1 MPLATQKISKI
12 VLPEKFKAIL
22 EQRHEY
28 YIFHSGRGCGKSV
41 NIIICLIIL
50 AAQEQM
56 RILCVREIMSSLSE
70 SVKATIEEWI
80 ERLGVSHLFVST
92 RDEIRCINGSVFLFR
107 GLQTSR
113 AINIKS
119 ISNIKITFVEEA
131 EAISEASWELLVPSV
146 MRRKEKDCSII
157 CALNPR
163 YEEDVIAQRFLLQK
177 APPKSYIC
185 KLTKD
190 DNPFFYNTQLPAQMA
205 HDEQTLSP
213 ASYRH
218 KWLGE
223 FLSASDDCLFNE
235 AALRNMKEAPAFYER
250 ENYVSVAV
258 GVDPATTDKK
268 FSNRYGVV
276 VVGIT
281 KDGEFHVLENASSH
295 FTPHEFALKTAE
307 MYSKYKCDCAVVE
320 TNAGG
325 DFVKAALIG
334 VNAFMRVEEVR
345 ATQDKVK
352 RSLPVANLAA
362 MGKLKL
368 FEIGRNE
375 LLRECKNMTIRG
387 YTGAAGESPDM
398 LDATAWAI
406 YYLGKLRELDVEQSF
421 FDMSVFADVAMV
433 EKFAFVKAKFAFEYH
448 SGGKAVISQWLVLEN
463 EKLERLY
470 VCESWEVVSISE
482 MQKFAADPRNF
493 KTFILEDGATENILN
508 ANAQYY
514 EKSNLK
520 IDELA
525 ASILPRLTRNDI
537 VLAQTAKTSYNG
549 YFGNVI
555 KKALE
560 KFKLG
565 GDGDLNVEA
574 FCHLAIEAI

>member
-12 VLPEKFKAIL
+12 VLPQKFKAIL

-28 YIFHSGRGCGKSV
+28 YVFHSGRGCGKSV

-56 RILCVREIMSSLSE
+56 RILCVREIMSSLAE

-80 ERLGVSHLFVST
+80 ERLGVSHLFIST

-163 YEEDVIAQRFLLQK
+163 YEEDVVAQRFLIQA
-177 APPKSYIC
+177 APPKSYVC
-185 KLTKD
+185 KLTKE
-190 DNPFFYNTQLPAQMA
+190 DNPFFYSTQLPAQML
-205 HDEQTLSP
+205 HDEKTLSP

-235 AALRNMKEAPAFYER
+235 AALRHMKDAPNFYER
-250 ENYVSVAV
+250 ENYVSVAI
-258 GVDPATTDKK
+258 GVDPAATDKK
-268 FSNRYGVV
+268 FSNRYGIVA
-276 VVGIT
+276 VGVT
-281 KDGEFHVLENASSH
+281 KEGEYHVLENASSH
-295 FTPHEFALKTAE
+295 YTPHEFALKTNE
-307 MYSKYKCDCAVVE
+307 LYTRYNGDCAVVE
-320 TNAGG
+320 VNQGG
-325 DFVKAALIG
+325 DFIKATLIS
-334 VNAFMRVEEVR
+334 VNPFMRVEEVR
-345 ATQDKVK
+345 ATLDKVK

-362 MGKLKL
+362 MGKLRL

-387 YTGAAGESPDM
+387 YMGAAGESPDM
-398 LDATAWAI
+398 LDATSWAI
-406 YYLGKLRELDVEQSF
+406 YYLGKLRELDAEQTF
-421 FDMSVFADVAMV
+421 FDMSVFIDDEEV
-433 EKFAFVKAKFAFEYH
+433 EKFKLLKARFAFEYH
-448 SGGKAVISQWLVLEN
+448 SGGKAVISQWKVLES
-463 EKLERLY
+463 EKLKCIF
-470 VCESWEVVSISE
+470 VCERWEVVSISE
-482 MQKFAADPRNF
+482 MQKFVAEPRNF

-525 ASILPRLTRNDI
+525 AAILPRLSKNDI
-537 VLAQTAKTSYNG
+537 SFVQTAESSFLG
-549 YFGNVI
+549 YKGNI
-555 KKALE
+555 LKRALE

-565 GDGDLNVEA
+565 GSEDLNIEA
-574 FCHLAIEAI
+574 FAHLAIEAI

>member
-1 MPLATQKISKI
+1 MPLASKKISKI
-12 VLPEKFKAIL
+12 VLPQKFKAIL
-22 EQRHEY
+22 EQSHEY
-28 YIFHSGRGCGKSV
+28 YVFHSGRGCGKSV

-56 RILCVREIMSSLSE
+56 RILCVREVMSSLAE

-80 ERLGVSHLFVST
+80 ERLGVSHLFIST

-163 YEEDVIAQRFLLQK
+163 YEEDVIAQRFLIQ
-177 APPKSYIC
+177 APPPKSYVC

-190 DNPFFYNTQLPAQMA
+190 DNPYFCETQLPSQMA
-205 HDEQTLSP
+205 HDEKTLSP
-213 ASYRH
+213 ASYKH

-235 AALRNMKEAPAFYER
+235 AALRYMKDAPNFYER
-250 ENYVSVAV
+250 ENYVSVV
-258 GVDPATTDKK
+258 IGVDPAATDKR

-276 VVGIT
+276 AVGIT
-281 KDGEFHVLENASSH
+281 KDGEYHVLENASSH
-295 FTPHEFALKTAE
+295 FTPHEFAVKTSELYNKFKA
-307 MYSKYKCDCAVVE
+307 DCSVVE
-320 TNAGG
+320 CNQGG
-325 DFVKAALIG
+325 DFLKATLIG
-334 VNAFMRVEEVR
+334 HNPFMRVEEVR

-362 MGKLKL
+362 MGKVKL
-368 FEIGRNE
+368 FEVGRNE

-387 YTGAAGESPDM
+387 YMGAAGESPDM
-398 LDATAWAI
+398 LDATSWAI
-406 YYLGKLRELDVEQSF
+406 YYLGKLRELDAEQTF
-421 FDMSVFADVAMV
+421 FDMSVFIGSEEI
-433 EKFAFVKAKFAFEYH
+433 EKFKLLKARFAFEYH
-448 SGGKAVISQWLVLEN
+448 SKGKAVVSQWSVFED
-463 EKLERLY
+463 EKLKCIF
-470 VCESWEVVSISE
+470 VCERWEVVSISE
-482 MQKFAADPRNF
+482 MQKFAAAPREF
-493 KTFILEDGATENILN
+493 KTFILEDSATENILN

-514 EKSNLK
+514 EKSTLG

-525 ASILPRLTRNDI
+525 SSILPRLSKKD
-537 VLAQTAKTSYNG
+537 VSLVKTAESSFDGFK
-549 YFGNVI
+549 GNVL
-555 KKALE
+555 KKSLE

-565 GDGDLNVEA
+565 GNDNLNIEA
-574 FCHLAIEAI
+574 FCHCVIEAI